1 MDAPELSPKLLDA
14 GADYLSSLDR
24 LGLKVDGLWWVYD
37 FNEKAFL
44 LWLVWAGVE
53 RYGPLE
59 IQQRLFAAYNAS
71 ALPKAVDP
79 FIVHVMD
86 PRSSLV
92 KSARAAYNDPSL
104 QSLQFGMRAHEGS
117 EISPTFELQKKWVY
131 RFNKKRQTSLEQS
144 KNWNRFDQKIMQLA
158 S

>member
-1 MDAPELSPKLLDA
+1 MDTPELSPKLLDA

-24 LGLKVDGLWWVYD
+24 LGLKVDALMWAYD
-37 FNEKAFL
+37 FNNKIFL

-92 KSARAAYNDPSL
+92 KSVRATYDDPASDAM
-104 QSLQFGMRAHEGS
+104 QVGVKFREDS
-117 EISPTFELQKKWVY
+117 EVSPTFEIQKKWIY

-144 KNWNRFDQKIMQLA
+144 KNWKRFDQKILQLA